1 MIARISRRNSCA
13 AIPPTGANMLPRGA
27 ARGHRARP
35 SAAWRATG
43 GWSFAPDPDHSAAEA
58 PALWHPGACAL
69 VAVAQPAPAGLAAAR
84 LAELVRSDRVA
95 TEIIGLREWHLVLL
109 LAGRRFRV
117 AIRCCAGN
125 EELAYICPADAQGGF
140 RLALAAALH
149 RGLTGEGAARPP
161 ASADPGPTERWRLVQ
176 WLRLLDG
183 IDAGASP
190 RDLAAALV
198 APQADRYSAAEWDAS
213 SERRRIARWQR
224 GALAMRDGGYR
235 ALLAAC

>member
-1 MIARISRRNSCA
+1 MIARISRRNFCA
-13 AIPPTGANMLPRGA
+13 AIPLTGANMPPPGG
-27 ARGHRARP
+27 ARGPRAWP
-35 SAAWRATG
+35 SAASRANG
-43 GWSFAPDPDHSAAEA
+43 GWSFAPDPDHSAADA

-84 LAELVRSDRVA
+84 LAELVSGDRVA
-95 TEIIGLREWHLVLL
+95 AEIIGPREWHLVLL
-109 LAGRRFRV
+109 LAGRRYRL
-117 AIRCCAGN
+117 AIRCCAAN
-125 EELAYICPADAQGGF
+125 EELAYVCPADAHGDV

-149 RGLTGEGAARPP
+149 RGLIGQGTAQPP

-183 IDAGASP
+183 IAAGASS
-190 RDLAAALV
+190 RDLAAVLV
-198 APQADRYSAAEWDAS
+198 APQALGYSAAEWDAS

-235 ALLAAC
+235 ALLKTC

>member
-1 MIARISRRNSCA
+1 MTGWISRRNSCA
-13 AIPPTGANMLPRGA
+13 AIPPTGANMPPPGA
-27 ARGHRARP
+27 ARGPPPRR
-35 SAAWRATG
+35 SAASRGTG
-43 GWSFAPDPDHSAAEA
+43 GWSFAPNPDHSAAEA
-58 PALWHPGACAL
+58 PALWHPRACAL
-69 VAVAQPAPAGLAAAR
+69 VAIAEPAPAGIAAAR

-95 TEIIGLREWHLVLL
+95 TEIIGPREWHLVLL
-109 LAGRRFRV
+109 LAGRRYRL

-125 EELAYICPADAQGGF
+125 EELAYICPADAQGGVP
-140 RLALAAALH
+140 LALAAALH
-149 RGLTGEGAARPP
+149 RGLTGEGTARPP

-183 IDAGASP
+183 IAAGASP

-198 APQADRYSAAEWDAS
+198 APQAGRYSAAEWDAS

>member
-1 MIARISRRNSCA
+1 MTGRISRRNSCA
-13 AIPPTGANMLPRGA
+13 AIQPTGVNMPPPGA
-27 ARGHRARP
+27 ARRPPARR
-35 SAAWRATG
+35 SAASRAAG
-43 GWSFAPDPDHSAAEA
+43 GWSFAPDPDHSAAQA
-58 PALWHPGACAL
+58 PALWHPGTCAL
-69 VAVAQPAPAGLAAAR
+69 VAIAQPAPTGLASAR

-95 TEIIGLREWHLVLL
+95 TEIIGPREWHLVLL
-109 LAGRRFRV
+109 LAGRRYRL

-149 RGLTGEGAARPP
+149 RGLSGEGTARPP

-183 IDAGASP
+183 IAAGASP
-190 RDLAAALV
+190 RDLAAALF
-198 APQADRYSAAEWDAS
+198 APQALGYSAAEWDAS

-224 GALAMRDGGYR
+224 SALAMRDGGYR